1 MKNRLRHRPLL
12 TAATLAASAAVLA
25 LWAPVA
31 SAQPATSSIYTCVDA
46 QGRRL
51 TSDRPIMAC
60 NDREQR
66 ELNRSGTTKRV
77 VGPTL
82 TAKER
87 EAEEA
92 RQREADLDR
101 QRARDAIRRD
111 EALITR
117 YPNQAAHDDG
127 RKKAL
132 AQSQTIVDAAKDR
145 IAIFGYSY
153 GGFAAAAATV
163 RSPSP
168 YQCAIAG
175 APVTDLGRL
184 GTSWSQNRLQR
195 ILQGRTVKGMD
206 PMQNTDKANIPVL
219 LYVGDRDVRTP
230 AFHARDFYEAVK
242 GKVPAKFA
250 LIPDMPHSMPW
261 YPRHQTQTLGLIEN
275 FLRTECNAAR

>member
-1 MKNRLRHRPLL
+1 MTASASRPILHAL
-12 TAATLAASAAVLA
+12 PVAALLAALLA
-25 LWAPVA
+25 GAPAWAQRA
-31 SAQPATSSIYTCVDA
+31 GGGEQAGSIYTCVDA
-46 QGRRL
+46 QGRRI

-111 EALITR
+111 EALVNR

-132 AQSQTIVDAAKDR
+132 AQTQVVVNAAQARIDDLKAERKGLDEEMEFYKKDPSKAPAKVRQAIETNAEAIAVQERAIGAQQAERDR
-145 IAIFGYSY
+145 IN
-153 GGFAAAAATV
+153 AAFDEQLVRLRQLWQMQSSAGPANAPAAT
-163 RSPSP
+163 RP
-168 YQCAIAG
+168 G
-175 APVTDLGRL
+175 G
-184 GTSWSQNRLQR
+184 
-195 ILQGRTVKGMD
+195 QGR
-206 PMQNTDKANIPVL
+206 
-219 LYVGDRDVRTP
+219 
-230 AFHARDFYEAVK
+230 
-242 GKVPAKFA
+242 
-250 LIPDMPHSMPW
+250 
-261 YPRHQTQTLGLIEN
+261 
-275 FLRTECNAAR
+275 

>member
-46 QGRRL
+46 QGRRI

-92 RQREADLDR
+92 RQREADLDC

-111 EALITR
+111 EALLNR
-117 YPNQAAHDDG
+117 YPNQAAHDEG

-132 AQSQTIVDAAKDR
+132 AQTQVVVNAAQARIDDLKAERKGLDEEMEFYKKDPSKAPAKVRQAIETNAEAIAVQERAIGAQQAERDR
-145 IAIFGYSY
+145 IN
-153 GGFAAAAATV
+153 AAFDEQLVRLRQLWQMQSSAGPANAPAAT
-163 RSPSP
+163 RP
-168 YQCAIAG
+168 G
-175 APVTDLGRL
+175 G
-184 GTSWSQNRLQR
+184 
-195 ILQGRTVKGMD
+195 QGR
-206 PMQNTDKANIPVL
+206 
-219 LYVGDRDVRTP
+219 
-230 AFHARDFYEAVK
+230 
-242 GKVPAKFA
+242 
-250 LIPDMPHSMPW
+250 
-261 YPRHQTQTLGLIEN
+261 
-275 FLRTECNAAR
+275 

>member
-1 MKNRLRHRPLL
+1 MTPSLRLRPIF
-12 TAATLAASAAVLA
+12 AATTLAASAAVLA

-31 SAQPATSSIYTCVDA
+31 SAQSSQSSIYTCVDA
-46 QGRRL
+46 TGRRI
-51 TSDRPIMAC
+51 TSDRPILAC

-117 YPNQAAHDDG
+117 YPNQAAHDEG

-132 AQSQTIVDAAKDR
+132 VQSQTIVDAAKERIAELNQERKGLNEEMEFYKKDPSKAPAKVRRAVEANAEAQATQQRAIDAQQAERDR
-145 IAIFGYSY
+145 INAHFDAQLARLKTLWQAHPATSGPTTAS
-153 GGFAAAAATV
+153 APAATPPK
-163 RSPSP
+163 S
-168 YQCAIAG
+168 
-175 APVTDLGRL
+175 
-184 GTSWSQNRLQR
+184 
-195 ILQGRTVKGMD
+195 TVNGSK
-206 PMQNTDKANIPVL
+206 
-219 LYVGDRDVRTP
+219 R
-230 AFHARDFYEAVK
+230 
-242 GKVPAKFA
+242 
-250 LIPDMPHSMPW
+250 
-261 YPRHQTQTLGLIEN
+261 
-275 FLRTECNAAR
+275 

>member
-46 QGRRL
+46 QGRRI

-145 IAIFGYSY
+145 IAELNQERKGLNEEMEFYKKDPSKAPAKVRRAVEANAEAQATQQRAIDAQQAERDRINAHFDAQLARLKTLWQAHPATSGPV
-153 GGFAAAAATV
+153 AASAPAATL
-163 RSPSP
+163 PKP
-168 YQCAIAG
+168 
-175 APVTDLGRL
+175 
-184 GTSWSQNRLQR
+184 
-195 ILQGRTVKGMD
+195 TVNGSK
-206 PMQNTDKANIPVL
+206 
-219 LYVGDRDVRTP
+219 R
-230 AFHARDFYEAVK
+230 
-242 GKVPAKFA
+242 
-250 LIPDMPHSMPW
+250 
-261 YPRHQTQTLGLIEN
+261 
-275 FLRTECNAAR
+275 